1 MMRSV
6 KMLKGWMK
14 LAVPA
19 LLALMPGAARA
30 QAPAPTPGGSGA
42 AGTLLVGNKGENT
55 LSFIDLASGRELGR
69 AATGPMPHE
78 IAVSP
83 DGRRAAVVA
92 YGGRS
97 IDIFDLR
104 TRARLRTVDLSPNA
118 GPHGIVWL
126 ADGRILATAE
136 RSQSLVLID
145 PARALAVSAIA
156 TGQQGTHMV
165 AVSPDAR
172 RAYTAD
178 IASGTVTIVDLA
190 AERKL
195 RSFSLGGA
203 PEGIALSVDGRVL
216 WVADNEGA
224 RVQAFDA
231 AAMEADASR
240 LAPVVNISY
249 VVADATPAQVEESV
263 TRPLEQ
269 ALRQM
274 AGAGEIKSTVLENGG
289 STELTLA
296 PGTAPPAMDIV
307 LARVRAASG
316 TFPQGRTEIVP
327 RILSGPPLARVET
340 GPVPIRVAASAD
352 GRWIVTSNMGDGTLT
367 VIGARTREVSRTI
380 RVSGERAAGQVTIL
394 FSADG
399 RRLYA
404 AETGRNQVAEVEFES
419 GRVLRRLAAGAQGD
433 GLAIAR

>member
-1 MMRSV
+1 MVS
-6 KMLKGWMK
+6 GWMR

-19 LLALMPGAARA
+19 LLALMPGSARA
-30 QAPAPTPGGSGA
+30 QAPAPPST

-97 IDIFDLR
+97 IDIFDVR
-104 TRARLRTVDLSPNA
+104 RRARLRTVDLSPNA

-145 PARALAVSAIA
+145 PERAFAVSAIA

-165 AVSPDAR
+165 AVSPDTR

-178 IASGTVTIVDLA
+178 IGSGTVTIVDLA
-190 AERKL
+190 AGRKL
-195 RSFSLGGA
+195 RSFRLGGA
-203 PEGIALSVDGRVL
+203 PEGLALSVDGRVL
-216 WVADNEGA
+216 WIADNEGA
-224 RVQAFDA
+224 RVQAFDT
-231 AAMEADASR
+231 AAMEAEEAR

-249 VVADATPAQVEESV
+249 VVADATPALVEESV
-263 TRPLEQ
+263 ARPLEA

-274 AGAGEIKSTVLENGG
+274 AGAEEVNSTIRENGG
-289 STELTLA
+289 STELILA

-340 GPVPIRVAASAD
+340 GAVPIRVAASPD

-367 VIGARTREVSRTI
+367 VIDARTREVSRTI

-404 AETGRNQVAEVEFES
+404 AETGRNQVAEVDFES